1 MNKRTLAVAVL
12 LAAGSLTACST
23 TRSGGEAVDGGSTT
37 SADPAATDLTTTTET
52 PVETTVA
59 PDATATT
66 AAVATTAAATAPAT
80 APPTPAPTTTPCRS
94 VPTLFVPDLALDSVD
109 VRRGDCGQG
118 VKDVQE
124 QLNYRASA
132 GLSVDGRFGPATET
146 AVRNFQ
152 TSVGLPATGV
162 VNGNTWVALV
172 DDGT

>member
-1 MNKRTLAVAVL
+1 M
-12 LAAGSLTACST
+12 
-23 TRSGGEAVDGGSTT
+23 
-37 SADPAATDLTTTTET
+37 
-52 PVETTVA
+52 
-59 PDATATT
+59 
-66 AAVATTAAATAPAT
+66 
-80 APPTPAPTTTPCRS
+80 
-94 VPTLFVPDLALDSVD
+94 PTLFVPDLALDSVD